1 MTFSHDKHHRRSIRL
16 RGYDY
21 SQAGAYFV
29 TICVQNRACL
39 FGDIADG
46 AIRLNDAGQLI
57 QTRWDELPSHYP
69 GVETDEFE
77 VMPNHVHGIIVL
89 TDRVVGAQFIAT
101 QFIAPHIGGAIPGKT
116 TPGASKGAMNR
127 APTLGVVVRGF
138 KARVTAAVNGLR
150 GTTGVPV
157 WQRNYYE
164 HIIRNDESLDQIR
177 RYIVDNPMRW
187 ALDRENPSAV
197 GAQFIAPNDI
207 APNDIAPTR
216 EAWQI

>member
-16 RGYDY
+16 QGYDY
-21 SQAGAYFV
+21 SQSGTYFV
-29 TICVQNRACL
+29 TICAKDRACL

-46 AIRLNDAGQLI
+46 VMRLNDAGQI
-57 QTRWDELPSHYP
+57 VQTTWDELPSHYP
-69 GVETDEFE
+69 GVETDEFV

-89 TDRVVGAQFIAT
+89 TDRDVGAQFIAPLSNN
-101 QFIAPHIGGAIPGKT
+101 QGAMNQ
-116 TPGASKGAMNR
+116 GAMNR
-127 APTLGVVVRGF
+127 APTLGAVVRGL

-150 GTTGVPV
+150 RTPGAPV

-177 RYIVDNPMRW
+177 RYITDNPMQW

-207 APNDIAPTR
+207 APNDIAPNDIAPNDIAPTW
-216 EAWQI
+216 EAWRI